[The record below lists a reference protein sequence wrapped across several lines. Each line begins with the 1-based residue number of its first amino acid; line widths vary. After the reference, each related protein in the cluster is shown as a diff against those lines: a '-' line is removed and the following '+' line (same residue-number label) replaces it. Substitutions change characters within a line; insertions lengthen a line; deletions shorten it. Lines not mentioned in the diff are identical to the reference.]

1 MGSLRK
7 PSIVKKSTRRG
18 AAAGPNRVDKE
29 RMRIRRWEDEED
41 EEDDFDDGPS
51 VKDRLESLAKS
62 GKSIASDVLRR
73 AKVLRSSPF
82 EALILKATW
91 PDDMPVRYDLLEEL
105 VQHSI
110 PAFKYA
116 RWVCILH

>member
-1 MGSLRK
+1 MW
-7 PSIVKKSTRRG
+7 
-18 AAAGPNRVDKE
+18 VDAD
-29 RMRIRRWEDEED
+29 EDEDFDFD
-41 EEDDFDDGPS
+41 EEGPS

-62 GKSIASDVLRR
+62 GKSIANDVLRR

-116 RWVCILH
+116 RWVRTTLGGIRTPIYH